1 MAAIGSDLREIRP
14 ISTHRADRGQSVV
27 GKILW
32 LASYPRSGNTWL
44 RAFLHNLFRNSD
56 EPHDINRLQDFTL
69 IDGDARW
76 YRMLDPRPPTE
87 LTKEEV
93 AALRPRAH
101 AAMTAAFPDTVIV
114 KTHSALVE
122 DRGTPM
128 ITLKHTAGAIY
139 VIRNPLDVAVSY
151 SSHYGISLDEAVAA
165 MNRPGNQSVGNQEN
179 FVYELHG
186 SWSEHV
192 KSWTATLNP
201 ALHVVRYEDMANEPQ
216 RAFAGVAGF
225 LGLQVA
231 PERLAQAIE
240 RSSFAILREQELRK
254 GFRERSRKSHTFFHS
269 GKVGRGTQL
278 LAPSLAESL
287 CLNHREQMARFGY
300 A

>member
-1 MAAIGSDLREIRP
+1 
-14 ISTHRADRGQSVV
+14 V

-56 EPHDINRLQDFTL
+56 EPYDINRLKDFTL
-69 IDGDARW
+69 IDSDARW
-76 YRMLDPRPPTE
+76 YRMLDSRPPTE

-101 AAMTAAFPDTVIV
+101 AAMTAAFPDTVFV

-128 ITLKHTAGAIY
+128 ITLEHTAGAIY
-139 VIRNPLDVAVSY
+139 VVRNPLDVAVSY
-151 SSHYGISLDEAVAA
+151 SHHYGVSLDEAVAA
-165 MNRPGNQSVGNQEN
+165 MNRPGNQSIANQEN

-192 KSWTATLNP
+192 QSWTAAP
-201 ALHVVRYEDMANEPQ
+201 SQALHVVRYEDMAEEPA
-216 RAFAGVAGF
+216 RAFGGVARF
-225 LGLQVA
+225 LGLNV
-231 PERLAQAIE
+231 ESDRLTRAIE
-240 RSSFAILREQELRK
+240 RSRFGVLQQQEVRH
-254 GFRERSRKSHTFFHS
+254 GFRERSRKADRFFRA
-269 GKVGRGTQL
+269 GEVGQGSRL
-278 LAPSLAESL
+278 LTPDHIDALCAANRES
-287 CLNHREQMARFGY
+287 MMRFGY
-300 A
+300 WSAPSGSRPEGHAA

>member
-1 MAAIGSDLREIRP
+1 
-14 ISTHRADRGQSVV
+14 V

-44 RAFLHNLFRNSD
+44 RAFLHNLFRNAD

-69 IDGDARW
+69 IDSDARW
-76 YRMLDPRPPTE
+76 YRMLDPRPPAE

-101 AAMTAAFPDTVIV
+101 AAMTAAFPDTVFV

-128 ITLKHTAGAIY
+128 ITLEHTAGAIY
-139 VIRNPLDVAVSY
+139 VVRDPLDVAVSY
-151 SSHYGISLDEAVAA
+151 SHHYGVSLDEAIAA
-165 MNRPGNQSVGNQEN
+165 MNRPGNQSISNQAN

-192 KSWTATLNP
+192 RSWTEMPNR
-201 ALHVVRYEDMANEPQ
+201 ALHVVRYEDMAAEPL
-216 RAFAGVAGF
+216 RAFGDVVKF
-225 LGLQVA
+225 LGLEVA
-231 PERLAQAIE
+231 TDRLSRAVE
-240 RSSFAILREQELRK
+240 RSRFGVLQQQEARH
-254 GFRERSRKSHTFFHS
+254 GFRERSRKADRFFRA
-269 GKVGRGTQL
+269 GEVGQGARL
-278 LAPSLAESL
+278 LTPDLIDALRTANRES
-287 CLNHREQMARFGY
+287 MMRFGY
-300 A
+300 WPAPSRPRPPESAV

>member
-1 MAAIGSDLREIRP
+1 M
-14 ISTHRADRGQSVV
+14 

-44 RAFLHNLFRNSD
+44 RAFLHNLLRNSD
-56 EPHDINRLQDFTL
+56 EPYDINRLQDFTL
-69 IDGDARW
+69 IDSDARW

-101 AAMTAAFPDTVIV
+101 AAMTAAFPDTVFV

-128 ITLKHTAGAIY
+128 ITLEHTAGAIY

-151 SSHYGISLDEAVAA
+151 SHHYGVSHDEAVAA
-165 MNRPGNQSVGNQEN
+165 MNRPGNQSIGNQEN
-179 FVYELHG
+179 FVYELQG

-192 KSWTATLNP
+192 KSWTATPNP
-201 ALHVVRYEDMANEPQ
+201 ALHVVRYEDMAREPQ
-216 RAFAGVAGF
+216 RAFGGVARF
-225 LGLQVA
+225 LGLQVTA
-231 PERLAQAIE
+231 ARIAHAIE
-240 RSSFAILREQELRK
+240 HSSFAVLREQELRK
-254 GFRERSRKSHTFFHS
+254 GFRERSRKSDSFFDS
-269 GKVGRGTQL
+269 GQVGRGTQV
-278 LAPSLAESL
+278 LAPSLIESL
-287 CLNHREQMARFGY
+287 HASHAEQMARFGY
-300 A
+300 GARSDKPE